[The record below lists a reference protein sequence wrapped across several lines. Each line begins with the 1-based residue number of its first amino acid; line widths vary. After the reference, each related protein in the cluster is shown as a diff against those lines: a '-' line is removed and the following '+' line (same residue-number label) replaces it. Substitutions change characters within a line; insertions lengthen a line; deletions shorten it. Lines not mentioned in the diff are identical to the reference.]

1 MTLVFACAA
10 MLVSYLPFSAVNG
23 VLGTIGTATGA
34 GTGDLQW
41 VTDAFTVAL
50 VGAVLS
56 AGVLGDLYGRK
67 RVALAGLGL
76 TVVSTVTGFIAGGLH
91 GAAGIHL
98 LWLGQAAGGLGAGM
112 VMSSTLALVAATAPT
127 AAARTRAIAA
137 WAAANVIGL
146 GGGPF
151 LSGVIADHA
160 SWRWLYP
167 PITVLALAAVTFGAS
182 RARESAAPAGRRL
195 DWPGQVTGAAGVVA
209 LVYGVIHGGVSGWM
223 TPATLAGLA
232 VGALGL
238 AAFVLVEH
246 RAAAPLLRPQLFA
259 SGGFTA
265 AGLAA
270 MAVLFTVV
278 GVVFVLTLF
287 FAHQQVSGIGIAVR
301 LGCLFGGNA
310 AASLTSARLQALTS
324 PRTVLI
330 TGLLIAAAGVTS
342 LLTITGATGLGGFAW
357 RLAIAGAGCGLVV
370 ATSTAVAVQSVP
382 PELAGMAGAA
392 NNAVR
397 QFGGALGT
405 AVIGVVFADQLHAGA
420 GYAGAVH
427 SCAITLIVLLA
438 VAAVAAAALL
448 FARRPSPA
456 A

>member
-1 MTLVFACAA
+1 
-10 MLVSYLPFSAVNG
+10 
-23 VLGTIGTATGA
+23 
-34 GTGDLQW
+34 
-41 VTDAFTVAL
+41 
-50 VGAVLS
+50 
-56 AGVLGDLYGRK
+56 
-67 RVALAGLGL
+67 
-76 TVVSTVTGFIAGGLH
+76 
-91 GAAGIHL
+91 
-98 LWLGQAAGGLGAGM
+98 
-112 VMSSTLALVAATAPT
+112 
-127 AAARTRAIAA
+127 
-137 WAAANVIGL
+137 
-146 GGGPF
+146 
-151 LSGVIADHA
+151 VIADHA

-195 DWPGQVTGAAGVVA
+195 DWPGQVTGAVGVVA

-287 FAHQQVSGIGIAVR
+287 FAHQQVSGLGIAVR

-330 TGLLIAAAGVTS
+330 TGLLIAAAGLTG
-342 LLTITGATGLGGFAW
+342 LLTSTGATGLGGFAW

-382 PELAGMAGAA
+382 PELAGMAGMAGAA

-397 QFGGALGT
+397 QLGGALGT
-405 AVIGVVFADQLHAGA
+405 AVIGVVFAARLHAGA

-427 SCAITLIVLLA
+427 SCAITLIVLL
-438 VAAVAAAALL
+438 VSAAAAAAALL